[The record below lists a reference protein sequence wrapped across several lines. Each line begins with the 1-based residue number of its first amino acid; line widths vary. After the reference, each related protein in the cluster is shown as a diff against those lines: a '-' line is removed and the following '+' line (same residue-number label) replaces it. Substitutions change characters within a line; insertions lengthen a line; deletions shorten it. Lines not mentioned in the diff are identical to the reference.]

1 MNSNMHGQGTQSSVL
16 SPQSSLRLPRFWA
29 IVRRRW
35 PVLVILPLLALLLA
49 GYNYVRVPKSYEA
62 SGEAAVT
69 DLSPPPTSSV
79 GYTNYYRDLASE
91 AASDDLTRVVLG
103 SRFADDV
110 AKRLQ
115 AAGENYSAEEVQKVL
130 SSTRVY
136 RVLFVKV
143 TTTDAHRSLVMEHA
157 ALDELAANGPSYLPG
172 RPVALTILE
181 YPAKV
186 KPISLKG
193 GVLAA
198 GTVLA
203 GILAAAII
211 ALLVDLFDTRL
222 HDRQEIEDQLGL
234 PIVGAIPLRRVRSER
249 AA

>member
-1 MNSNMHGQGTQSSVL
+1 METQSLVL
-16 SPQSSLRLPRFWA
+16 SPQSFPRLPRFWA
-29 IVRRRW
+29 VIRRRW

-49 GYNYVRVPKSYEA
+49 GYNYLRVPKSYEA
-62 SGEAAVT
+62 SGEATLT

-91 AASDDLTRVVLG
+91 AASDDFTRIVLG
-103 SRFADDV
+103 SRFADAV
-110 AKRLQ
+110 AKRLPEKG
-115 AAGENYSAEEVQKVL
+115 ANYSAEEVQSAL

-143 TTTDAHRSLVMEHA
+143 TTDNASRSLAMEQA

-172 RPVALTILE
+172 RPVELSVID
-181 YPAKV
+181 YPTQAKP
-186 KPISLKG
+186 KSLKG

-203 GILAAAII
+203 GLLAAAVI
-211 ALLVDLFDTRL
+211 ALLVELFDTHL

-234 PIVGAIPLRRVRSER
+234 PVVGAIPGRVRSER
-249 AA
+249 AV